1 MQCCPN
7 CFSHDWLKQRI
18 SEMSKQ
24 TAQCDYCGEED
35 VPVVEVDELSGYFHN
50 LLAMYVV
57 ADDFDSG
64 EPLIALIQWH
74 WNIFNEDEMSEDSRV
89 ELLEEIANAD
99 WDDDD
104 GEPMLDGR
112 ELYRPLGGPFHT
124 THRERWEEFCSNV
137 REHPEEPLPFGEFFE
152 EELCVLEV
160 RLPIGTL
167 MQRSRRGYNFNEH
180 GDRLAFQGNDIGSP
194 PAAKA
199 SAGRANRAGQQ
210 VLYCAD
216 EEKTAIAEVRP
227 PRGYYVS
234 VGSFALNREVRILD
248 LTKERPEIN
257 PFVTETLKW
266 EVEIESLLNA
276 FAEEMSRPLER
287 DEDQT
292 HYVPCQALAEFI
304 KNAKFDGIR
313 YPSALN
319 PDGHNI
325 ILFDPG
331 VADFRDS
338 KLVTITEVSLAY
350 EEDNTPT
357 FEERLKNYA
366 KQADLRATDH

>member
-1 MQCCPN
+1 M
-7 CFSHDWLKQRI
+7 
-18 SEMSKQ
+18 
-24 TAQCDYCGEED
+24 
-35 VPVVEVDELSGYFHN
+35 PVVEVDELSGYFHN

-137 REHPEEPLPFGEFFE
+137 REHPEEPLPFDEFFE
-152 EELCVLEV
+152 EELSVLEV

-167 MQRSRRGYNFNEH
+167 MRRSRRGYNFNEH

-216 EEKTAIAEVRP
+216 EEKTAIAEGPPPTWLLRFGRLICPQSGSSDIRP
-227 PRGYYVS
+227 HEEKARNKSVHRSERFHLRTGPSRSQRGW
-234 VGSFALNREVRILD
+234 R
-248 LTKERPEIN
+248 
-257 PFVTETLKW
+257 
-266 EVEIESLLNA
+266 
-276 FAEEMSRPLER
+276 
-287 DEDQT
+287 
-292 HYVPCQALAEFI
+292 
-304 KNAKFDGIR
+304 
-313 YPSALN
+313 
-319 PDGHNI
+319 
-325 ILFDPG
+325 
-331 VADFRDS
+331 
-338 KLVTITEVSLAY
+338 
-350 EEDNTPT
+350 
-357 FEERLKNYA
+357 
-366 KQADLRATDH
+366 